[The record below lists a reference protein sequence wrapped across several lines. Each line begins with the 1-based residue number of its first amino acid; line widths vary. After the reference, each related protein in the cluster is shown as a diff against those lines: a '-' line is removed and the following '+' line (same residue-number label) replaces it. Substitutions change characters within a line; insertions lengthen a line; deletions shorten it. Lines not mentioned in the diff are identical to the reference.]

1 MRAKAGAGSPAKGEA
16 PRFRRGDDD
25 QIRAVALELLRA
37 RPRPYPSQAA
47 FVRDVVRRLR
57 ESDPRSAV
65 GGERLRRIALDTPQM
80 RVRPRFAERA
90 DAGALTSCP
99 VCRGPL
105 DPIVNRTLDGARAT
119 LGWRCP
125 RCGYWTHR
133 RRRVPVRYVFERAAR
148 GRRTTPSATR

>member
-1 MRAKAGAGSPAKGEA
+1 MRARAGAASPAEADA
-16 PRFRRGDDD
+16 PRFRRADDD
-25 QIRAVALELLRA
+25 QVRAVALELLRA

-57 ESDPRSAV
+57 ESDPKAV
-65 GGERLRRIALDTPQM
+65 VAGDRLRRIALDTPQM

-90 DAGALTSCP
+90 DGPAMSQCP

-125 RCGYWTHR
+125 RCGYWTHL
-133 RRRVPVRYVFERAAR
+133 RRRVPVRYVFERVAR
-148 GRRTTPSATR
+148 RRGATRSGTT